1 MEGGPNGKAGQHV
14 DDTDWMFNL
23 CSKKTMN
30 AFGKT
35 VGAMN
40 NEVVLG
46 SASPPK
52 TPAKL
57 IERRAGQQVNGK
69 ARVRDKK

>member
-1 MEGGPNGKAGQHV
+1 
-14 DDTDWMFNL
+14 
-23 CSKKTMN
+23 MN

>member
-1 MEGGPNGKAGQHV
+1 
-14 DDTDWMFNL
+14 
-23 CSKKTMN
+23 MN

-46 SASPPK
+46 SANPPK